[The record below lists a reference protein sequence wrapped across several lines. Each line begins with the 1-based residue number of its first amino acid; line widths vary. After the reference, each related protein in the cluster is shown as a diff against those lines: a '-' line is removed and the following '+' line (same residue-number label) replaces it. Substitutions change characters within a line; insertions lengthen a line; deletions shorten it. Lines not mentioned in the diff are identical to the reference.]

1 MVAQQ
6 SREGPSLSYQRC
18 TYLAFRRSIMPFHF
32 TDYPDPHASSQE
44 PFSHQLPPSDAELR
58 HQIQARILAD
68 PWVHGDRVQVAV
80 NQGVVTLT
88 GTVDSLEAKRA
99 ADDDAW
105 DTPGVREVHNDLV
118 VASSV

>member
-1 MVAQQ
+1 
-6 SREGPSLSYQRC
+6 
-18 TYLAFRRSIMPFHF
+18 MPFHC
-32 TDYPDPHASSQE
+32 TDYPDPHASSQG
-44 PFSHQLPPSDAELR
+44 PSSHQLPPSDAELR

-68 PWVHGDRVQVAV
+68 PWVHGDRVQVVV

-88 GTVDSLEAKRA
+88 GTIDSLEAKRA

-118 VASSV
+118 VVSSV

>member
-1 MVAQQ
+1 
-6 SREGPSLSYQRC
+6 
-18 TYLAFRRSIMPFHF
+18 MPFHC
-32 TDYPDPHASSQE
+32 TDYPDPHASAQE
-44 PFSHQLPPSDAELR
+44 PSSHQLLRSDAELR

-80 NQGVVTLT
+80 NQGVVTLM

-118 VASSV
+118 VVSSV